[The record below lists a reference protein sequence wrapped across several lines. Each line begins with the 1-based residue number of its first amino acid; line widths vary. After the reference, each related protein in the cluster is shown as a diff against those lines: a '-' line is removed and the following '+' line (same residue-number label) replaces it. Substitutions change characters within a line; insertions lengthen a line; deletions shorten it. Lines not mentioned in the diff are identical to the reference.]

1 MDDRQAKW
9 GSPVRILF
17 GIPIAVVLIFAAQPV
32 PVAFA
37 WGGGSG
43 GANIPGFGAL
53 WQEPTAPGL
62 SQDMKNGSNGG
73 SAHRRWS
80 KGRKK
85 GPHSA
90 TGSPTPRATPP
101 RNDKPP

>member
-1 MDDRQAKW
+1 MLAT
-9 GSPVRILF
+9 
-17 GIPIAVVLIFAAQPV
+17 QPAS
-32 PVAFA
+32 VALA

-62 SQDMKNGSNGG
+62 SQDMKNGSNRG
-73 SAHRRWS
+73 SGHRRWS

-85 GPHSA
+85 GPHVG
-90 TGSPTPRATPP
+90 TVSPAPRATP
-101 RNDKPP
+101 RLNDKAP